1 MSNYEYDFLRQQ
13 ISILISDFTIEV
25 TPFAAKKIDT
35 FDGVLRLG
43 TKVFITSLSGVD
55 YSETIALSKRLT
67 KEGLCPV
74 PHIAARNTP
83 NKAFLDDLVCQ
94 LVDEAGIEEVLI
106 IGGSVD
112 SPIGDFSNSMQ
123 ILETGIVDKYA
134 IKRVGIAGHPEG
146 SPVISDEEISKA
158 LIWKNGFADR
168 SDADLY
174 IVTQFCFEAEAIIA
188 WERAI
193 RAEGNQ
199 LPIRVGIP
207 GIASIKTLMN
217 YAKSCGVGQSI
228 NFLKRQGWNAA
239 KLITTTA
246 PDKQIIELALNKG
259 EDAEFGISGVHMYP
273 LGGFKKTTDW
283 MNSLLLKHFKI
294 HEKIDGFTVG

>member
-83 NKAFLDDLVCQ
+83 NKAFLDDFVCQ

-174 IVTQFCFEAEAIIA
+174 IVTQFCFEAEPIIA

>member
-1 MSNYEYDFLRQQ
+1 MSNYEDDFFYEQ
-13 ISILISDFTIEV
+13 ISLLVNDFTIEV
-25 TPFAAKKIDT
+25 TPFAAKKIGT
-35 FDGVLRLG
+35 FNEMLRLG

-55 YSETIALSKRLT
+55 YSETITLSKRLT
-67 KEGLCPV
+67 KEGMCPV

-83 NKAFLDDLVCQ
+83 NKAFLNDLVCQ

-106 IGGSVD
+106 IGGSAD

-174 IVTQFCFEAEAIIA
+174 IVTQFCFEANVSEQK
-188 WERAI
+188 
-193 RAEGNQ
+193 N
-199 LPIRVGIP
+199 
-207 GIASIKTLMN
+207 
-217 YAKSCGVGQSI
+217 
-228 NFLKRQGWNAA
+228 
-239 KLITTTA
+239 ITSRLSVA
-246 PDKQIIELALNKG
+246 
-259 EDAEFGISGVHMYP
+259 
-273 LGGFKKTTDW
+273 
-283 MNSLLLKHFKI
+283 
-294 HEKIDGFTVG
+294 